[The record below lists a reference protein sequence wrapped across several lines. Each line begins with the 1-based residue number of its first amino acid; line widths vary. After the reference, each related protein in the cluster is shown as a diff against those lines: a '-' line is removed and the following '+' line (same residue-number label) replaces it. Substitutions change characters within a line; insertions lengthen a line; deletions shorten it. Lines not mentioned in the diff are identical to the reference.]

1 MKKRKILLIL
11 GAIFLLYVFWLSFNL
26 LTFKSYKNA
35 ELKEYPQEVEGVYHL
50 HSLFS
55 DGRKNVDEIA
65 MLASQASLDFI
76 ILTDHGRPNRDSYA
90 SQGWEEGVLVLAG
103 SELSVSRGHLVALGF
118 KLPSGYFPQ
127 KTEDSAY
134 EIERTGGFSIIA
146 HPYSKTQWS
155 WGEYINYSGI
165 EIMNADSMLRTD
177 ILPSLP
183 YLPTFLLKPKY
194 FLLKILDNPHRNL
207 RKWDELNT
215 HHHVYGYFSVDA
227 HLLYRPLLD
236 TFHLHL
242 LLQRPLSEDF
252 DQARQQVFEALR
264 KGRFYNSVHA
274 AAHGQGFRFWG
285 KKGQEKISMGST
297 VSFDS
302 PLTLHI
308 QAPFSFAAEIHL
320 IHNGKSIYSSTEENV
335 SYEVSQPGT
344 YRVEV
349 YLKERSP
356 LQKNIPWIV
365 SNPIFLREDKK

>member
-1 MKKRKILLIL
+1 MNSILIIMFMVILVWMLTSCTVLSLIRSTS
-11 GAIFLLYVFWLSFNL
+11 IFF
-26 LTFKSYKNA
+26 
-35 ELKEYPQEVEGVYHL
+35 
-50 HSLFS
+50 
-55 DGRKNVDEIA
+55 
-65 MLASQASLDFI
+65 
-76 ILTDHGRPNRDSYA
+76 
-90 SQGWEEGVLVLAG
+90 
-103 SELSVSRGHLVALGF
+103 
-118 KLPSGYFPQ
+118 
-127 KTEDSAY
+127 
-134 EIERTGGFSIIA
+134 
-146 HPYSKTQWS
+146 
-155 WGEYINYSGI
+155 
-165 EIMNADSMLRTD
+165 
-177 ILPSLP
+177 
-183 YLPTFLLKPKY
+183 
-194 FLLKILDNPHRNL
+194 
-207 RKWDELNT
+207 
-215 HHHVYGYFSVDA
+215 
-227 HLLYRPLLD
+227 
-236 TFHLHL
+236 
-242 LLQRPLSEDF
+242 SEDF